1 MENDFLDSE
10 FNKLVLNSNKL
21 YQVHFY
27 DFYGNKTKYLS
38 INENQLNNIIKI
50 LKNENTNQY

>member
-10 FNKLVLNSNKL
+10 FNKLVLNSNMP
-21 YQVHFY
+21 YNVHFY
-27 DFYGNKTKYLS
+27 DFYG
-38 INENQLNNIIKI
+38 IIKI